1 MTLYGMKSSPI
12 DSKLS
17 VAASAAAARAPKVLP
32 PHIGALVITEINL
45 LKESSWAS
53 NHDLLRLII
62 AEIAGLTESAGRA
75 A

>member
-32 PHIGALVITEINL
+32 PHIAALVVSEIEL
-45 LKESSWAS
+45 LKESSWAA
-53 NHDLLRLII
+53 NHDVLRLIVD
-62 AEIAGLTESAGRA
+62 EIAGLTESAGRA